1 MEEPPT
7 QQDITKAI
15 SGLLTILADKKKSV
29 LTIAVEY
36 TDPTYAKKMVEY
48 YLRELSDTLREGTLK
63 DATENQ
69 KFLSGLI
76 EKTSDVLLK
85 EKIYAL
91 LAKEIEKETFARA
104 QNPYSFQVLDPP
116 IVPDLDKKVKP
127 KRSMICMLSV
137 IVAFFMAIFL
147 AFFIEY
153 VNNVRDNEDQE
164 RIERFKDSLDLSA
177 IRGLLGKFKSWAH
190 TRTTTSPAQQIKPIQ
205 PIEPIELMLL
215 QPICY

>member
-1 MEEPPT
+1 MDTKKGDLSVKFDVKDPPL
-7 QQDITKAI
+7 
-15 SGLLTILADKKKSV
+15 S
-29 LTIAVEY
+29 
-36 TDPTYAKKMVEY
+36 KKMVEY
-48 YLRELSDTLREGTLK
+48 YLTELSDTLRAETLK
-63 DATENQ
+63 DAAENQ

-153 VNNVRDNEDQE
+153 VNNVRENEDQE
-164 RIERFKDSLDLSA
+164 RIVRFKDSLDLSA
-177 IRGLLGKFKSWAH
+177 IRSLLGKFKS
-190 TRTTTSPAQQIKPIQ
+190 
-205 PIEPIELMLL
+205 
-215 QPICY
+215 